1 MFKKKKPLR
10 KPDKGTTAGGE
21 FKDTN
26 LKEFKSIKGRKTKKA
41 RKTTK
46 KKK

>member
-1 MFKKKKPLR
+1 MKKPLR

-21 FKDTN
+21 FKDLNPKT
-26 LKEFKSIKGRKTKKA
+26 FKSIKGNKTSKT
-41 RKTTK
+41 TTK